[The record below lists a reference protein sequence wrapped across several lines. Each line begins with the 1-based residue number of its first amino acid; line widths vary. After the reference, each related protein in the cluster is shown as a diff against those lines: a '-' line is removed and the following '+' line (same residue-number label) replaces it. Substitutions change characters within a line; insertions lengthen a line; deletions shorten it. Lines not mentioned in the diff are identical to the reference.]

1 MKSRVFFGVA
11 LLASCLALAGCN
23 KAEDT
28 LTIYGGCEEPY
39 LKAVSEA
46 FAAKYNVTCNYLR
59 LSSGEIQSKLEAEDG
74 NPSAD
79 VLFGGTTDPYNALK
93 NDNLLVQYASPNAS
107 HITDAHFKDADNY
120 WYGIYKGIL
129 GFMWNKD
136 QIATAKVDAPATWDD
151 LIKPEYAKMIT
162 WSAPTTAGTAKLVVN
177 TMSKLNLHPLFSK
190 KKEEEPA
197 SPEPKE
203 VESPVEKKHSFFQR
217 NRNEALVYYDHKA
230 PKGVTLSHVG
240 KIYEEPKTKRH
251 FYAVKDANIKIQP
264 GEFVTLLGPSGC
276 GKTTILRMIAG
287 FETPDEGDIYLGD
300 TAINALAP
308 NERDSA
314 MVFQSYALFP
324 HYNVYENVAYG
335 LKMRKRVDAEGKYT
349 SLSKDEIK
357 AKVSA
362 MLDLVQLGGMEERM
376 PFVVVAKN
384 CLAER
389 RKGRGDL
396 PLLHSG

>member
-177 TMSKLNLHPLFSK
+177 TMVQKKANGQKTTYVDAAGATQTCYDDTAAMTYFKALDANTAEYTKSGSGASK
-190 KKEEEPA
+190 A
-197 SPEPKE
+197 
-203 VESPVEKKHSFFQR
+203 
-217 NRNEALVYYDHKA
+217 
-230 PKGVTLSHVG
+230 VG
-240 KIYEEPKTKRH
+240 KGEC
-251 FYAVKDANIKIQP
+251 KI
-264 GEFVTLLGPSGC
+264 G
-276 GKTTILRMIAG
+276 IG
-287 FETPDEGDIYLGD
+287 FLHDVID
-300 TAINALAP
+300 
-308 NERDSA
+308 
-314 MVFQSYALFP
+314 
-324 HYNVYENVAYG
+324 
-335 LKMRKRVDAEGKYT
+335 RK
-349 SLSKDEIK
+349 S
-357 AKVSA
+357 
-362 MLDLVQLGGMEERM
+362 
-376 PFVVVAKN
+376 VV
-384 CLAER
+384 
-389 RKGRGDL
+389 
-396 PLLHSG
+396 